1 MILSNATAGV
11 ASLPALLPAG
21 TARVASSPRPPLHL
35 AVQPTADAAASGLA
49 ATAGRLAESLAADP
63 DRDVVVHLAPG
74 VHRVPS
80 GGLALTAA
88 HSPSAGRTVRWL
100 GRGAA
105 SVSSAV
111 PVTGWALANEPGL
124 PAGAMAAPSPLQDG
138 GVRHLWVGGR
148 RAACTRVAA
157 ALTLPGGLN
166 LTADGSGYSCS
177 AAAAAAGWVNPG
189 EVEFVYSGVGQAW
202 SGQIGHD
209 RRHCHI
215 S

>member
-1 MILSNATAGV
+1 MYVDDIEQRRRRRGV
-11 ASLPALLPAG
+11 APG
-21 TARVASSPRPPLHL
+21 VAPGGHRTCGQ
-35 AVQPTADAAASGLA
+35 QPTAPAAFGGA
-49 ATAGRLAESLAADP
+49 AHRRCCGQRPRLAESLAVDP

-80 GGLALTAA
+80 SGLAPTAA

-157 ALTLPGGLN
+157 ALALPGGLN
-166 LTADGSGYSCS
+166 LIADGSGCSCS
-177 AAAAAAGWVNPG
+177 AAAAAAAAGWANPG
-189 EVEFVYSGVGQAW
+189 EVQPGGPAERAAGAALARSQ
-202 SGQIGHD
+202 
-209 RRHCHI
+209 
-215 S
+215 